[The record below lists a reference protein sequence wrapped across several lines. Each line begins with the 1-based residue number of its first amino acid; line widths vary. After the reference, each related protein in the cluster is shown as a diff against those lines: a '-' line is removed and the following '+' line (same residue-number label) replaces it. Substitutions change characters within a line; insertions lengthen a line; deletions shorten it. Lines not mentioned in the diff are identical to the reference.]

1 MSAAN
6 FQDSSSLYGFL
17 SCLDSI
23 FHEFKHHEEIENK
36 CIMRVLQGR
45 LSCEQLMSV
54 VKEAHKHTHVPEILS
69 LIKKGFRTAKNKK
82 TLLNRMNYKDT
93 LQKAVEEFQRDYLP
107 HMKHEEEVNIVFWQN
122 RSGRKLTISLVTTIT
137 QSQEWETR
145 DNKQR

>member
-1 MSAAN
+1 MSSAN
-6 FQDSSSLYGFL
+6 FQDPHSLCGFL

-45 LSCEQLMSV
+45 LTSAQLTTI
-54 VKEAHKHTHVPEILS
+54 VKEVHEHTHVPEILS

-82 TLLNRMNYKDT
+82 TMLNRMNYKDR

-107 HMKHEEEVNIVFWQN
+107 HMKHEEEVI
-122 RSGRKLTISLVTTIT
+122 IT
-137 QSQEWETR
+137 LS
-145 DNKQR
+145 